1 MTGHAWFWE
10 WGAGGLRA
18 WHLWNEQTSRK
29 VLEYGLAE
37 RPLEAARAFALAS
50 FAVHDAA
57 VACWDA
63 KYAYWAMRPFQVDPE
78 LKPLFSAPNHPSF
91 QRPMPASRPLP
102 DTPSQDFSRSRQSLY
117 ARSRNRQG
125 MRACGQGFTIP
136 PMWRPGG

>member
-1 MTGHAWFWE
+1 MGHGRSSRLAS
-10 WGAGGLRA
+10 L
-18 WHLWNEQTSRK
+18 NEQTSRK

-78 LKPLFSAPNHPSF
+78 LKPLFSAPS
-91 QRPMPASRPLP
+91 QESRLTASGASPRL
-102 DTPSQDFSRSRQSLY
+102 
-117 ARSRNRQG
+117 ARADSPR
-125 MRACGQGFTIP
+125 
-136 PMWRPGG
+136 